1 MITEF
6 SATVPDDAIP
16 EGEMRGVTI
25 AGENVLIARVDGE
38 LFAIGDICSHFHAHL
53 STGELL
59 PETCQV
65 QCPLHD
71 SCFDL
76 RTGEPSEP
84 PAEDPVPTYPVK
96 VVDGV
101 IHVGPRTAS

>member
-1 MITEF
+1 MISEF
-6 SATVPDDAIP
+6 IATVPADSIP
-16 EGEMRGVTI
+16 EGGMKSVK
-25 AGENVLIARVDGE
+25 AGDGHVLIARVDGE
-38 LFAIGDICSHFHAHL
+38 LYAINDICSHFHAHL
-53 STGELL
+53 SQGELL
-59 PETCQV
+59 VEQCQV

-84 PAEDPVPTYPVK
+84 PAEDPVATYAIR

-101 IHVGPRTAS
+101 VHIGPK